1 MGQGE
6 GSGQFSVLSSQF
18 SVLSSQFSVLGS
30 RFSVFGFRLA
40 VGLDEPRN
48 ARKGM
53 AVVAGWG
60 EPSAGVMTSLGLL
73 WSTVQ
78 AARVMDQWCPAGGER
93 GLRST

>member
-18 SVLSSQFSVLGS
+18 SVLSSQFSVFSFRFSVFGF

-40 VGLDEPRN
+40 VGLDEPRNARN

-60 EPSAGVMTSLGLL
+60 EPSAGVMTSLG
-73 WSTVQ
+73 
-78 AARVMDQWCPAGGER
+78 C
-93 GLRST
+93 

>member
-6 GSGQFSVLSSQF
+6 GSGQFSVLSSQ
-18 SVLSSQFSVLGS
+18 
-30 RFSVFGFRLA
+30 FSVFGFRLA

-60 EPSAGVMTSLGLL
+60 EPSAGVMTSLGCCGLPC
-73 WSTVQ
+73 
-78 AARVMDQWCPAGGER
+78 RRR
-93 GLRST
+93 G